1 MATKDEKRHLN
12 AVAAL
17 GCIVCYSQGHED
29 TPAEIHHIR
38 DGQGI
43 SQRAHYTETIPL
55 CPIHHRLGDGT
66 AKTGYQ
72 WGYHMNPTEFEARY
86 GTERDLLGQILN
98 MLDCAK

>member
-1 MATKDEKRHLN
+1 MATKAEREHLN
-12 AVAAL
+12 AVASL
-17 GCIVCYSQGHED
+17 GCCVCYLQGNED

-43 SQRAHYTETIPL
+43 SQRAHYTETIGL

-72 WGYHMNPTEFEARY
+72 IGYHMNPTEFEARY
-86 GTERDLLGQILN
+86 RTERDLLTQVLGMI
-98 MLDCAK
+98 K